1 MQVDFGRALAVI
13 GGERTGVHCL
23 VVTFPYS
30 NMRYVVALPG
40 RTPNACARVGDG
52 VLPCGLAPRVMVF
65 DNAAGAAHRVAW
77 DRITIVDVFHGLLSA
92 TASRSGSAIP
102 GAAGSCLLVDLD
114 LLPA

>member
-1 MQVDFGRALAVI
+1 
-13 GGERTGVHCL
+13 
-23 VVTFPYS
+23 
-30 NMRYVVALPG
+30 MRVRG
-40 RTPNACARVGDG
+40 VGDG
-52 VLPCGLAPRVMVF
+52 VLPCGLAPRVMAF